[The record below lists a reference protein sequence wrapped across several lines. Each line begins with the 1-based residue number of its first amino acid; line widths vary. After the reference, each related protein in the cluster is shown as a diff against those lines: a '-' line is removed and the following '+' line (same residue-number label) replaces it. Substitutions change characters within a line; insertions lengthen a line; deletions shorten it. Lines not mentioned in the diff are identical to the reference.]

1 MYSNLFVVAGLS
13 QVVFGQHHVML
24 LDSAGKVYSLGRHDY
39 GVLGLGEGVTAEVH
53 VPTQVRGEL
62 ETEAC
67 VEIACGT
74 SVSFAVTST
83 GEAYSWGMGTNLQL
97 SHSGDDD
104 ALVPTKM
111 IGQQLANRKV
121 VGVSSG
127 GQHTILLGQPKP
139 E

>member
-1 MYSNLFVVAGLS
+1 
-13 QVVFGQHHVML
+13 ML

-39 GVLGLGEGVTAEVH
+39 GVLGLGEGVTSEVH
-53 VPTQVRGEL
+53 VPTLVKGEL
-62 ETEAC
+62 ETQAC
-67 VEIACGT
+67 VDIACGT
-74 SVSFAVTST
+74 SVSFAVTNT

-111 IGQQLANRKV
+111 IGQQLTNRKV
-121 VGVSSG
+121 VMVSSG
-127 GQHTILLGQPKP
+127 GQHTILLAQAKP